1 MADTLDTVLMVMESV
16 FPTAAGG
23 GAESQVRTLS
33 LEFLQQGVPITVVVP
48 MVREGP
54 QKTLDAVEGIPV
66 RRIPYPK
73 LPGLGAM
80 WMLLSLAWLLVT
92 TRRRY
97 SVIHAHIAGNMS
109 AVCCAFGRLL
119 GKPVL
124 VKLTGMTEM
133 RGGILD
139 PSPGPLSRVRKLA
152 MRSASAYQATSDRI
166 ARLLVERGFEAGKVM
181 HIPNAVDVDRF
192 RRFEPV
198 PGLRRQ
204 LCGERRLVGVYVG
217 RLETEKGL
225 EYLLDGWAQV
235 FRERSDALL
244 LVVGDGRARGALEAR
259 CHALGIADQ
268 VKFVG
273 PSAQVERFLSVA
285 DFGVLTSLHEGLS
298 NTLLEYMAAGL
309 PVLGTEVS
317 GTEDFVIT
325 GRTGWL
331 FPPADVQAFARCLGE
346 AAGVDI
352 DELRRRG
359 REARALVD
367 ERASIRSVVRQLEQV
382 YARISAVPR

>member
-1 MADTLDTVLMVMESV
+1 MAETHGTVLMVMESI
-16 FPTAAGG
+16 FPTPAGG

-33 LEFLQQGVPITVVVP
+33 LEFIEQGTPVMVLVP
-48 MVREGP
+48 MVRLGP
-54 QKTLDAVEGIPV
+54 QQPVDVVEGIPV
-66 RRIPYPK
+66 RRIAYPK
-73 LPGLGAM
+73 FPALGSLF
-80 WMLLSLAWLLVT
+80 LLVALAWHLILW
-92 TRRRY
+92 RQRY
-97 SVIHAHIAGNMS
+97 RVIHAHIAGNMS
-109 AVCCAFGRLL
+109 AVCCVVGRLL

-139 PSPGPLSRVRKLA
+139 RSPGLLSRLRARA
-152 MRSASAYQATSDRI
+152 MRSASAYQATSERI
-166 ARLLVERGFEAGKVM
+166 ARMLVERGFDAAKVL
-181 HIPNAVDVDRF
+181 HIPNAVDVERF

-204 LCGERRLVGVYVG
+204 LCGDRRLVGIYVG

-225 EYLLDGWAQV
+225 DYLLDGWAQV
-235 FRERSDALL
+235 FRERGDAML
-244 LVVGDGRARGALEAR
+244 LVVGDGRARAELEAR
-259 CHALGIADQ
+259 CASLGIAGQ
-268 VKFVG
+268 VNFVG
-273 PSAQVERFLSVA
+273 PSAQVERYLAVA

-309 PVLGTEVS
+309 PVLGSQVS

-331 FPPADVQAFARCLGE
+331 FPPADVRAFARCLSETAE
-346 AAGVDI
+346 ADI
-352 DELRRRG
+352 EELHRRG

-367 ERASIRSVVRQLEQV
+367 ERASIRSVVGQLERA
-382 YARISAVPR
+382 YDRISAVPA